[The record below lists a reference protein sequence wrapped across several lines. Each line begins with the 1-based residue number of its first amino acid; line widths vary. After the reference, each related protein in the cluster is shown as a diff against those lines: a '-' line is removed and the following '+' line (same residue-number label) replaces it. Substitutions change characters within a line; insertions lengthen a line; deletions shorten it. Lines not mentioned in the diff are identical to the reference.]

1 MTGVKLKPQE
11 ETLSVSDVRNLI
23 RNQNGKQNPANE
35 KTTKQNQDQ
44 DEGKDMVALQNLIP
58 QRNIQSNQRSSKQ
71 PDTETNDQNRE
82 EVELKSLLKKQSRRL
97 GKFLQNAEKLL
108 EKAEKELKQAEKTNE
123 KAKEFEELA
132 EKEEE
137 EAKRQHKK
145 AYDENREA
153 EGLKEKAEVLRESA
167 YQHDQHAEVEENR
180 AERLRGR
187 ADQLKK
193 EATVHR
199 EMHLMKN
206 LNQMRNLVTSIDSD
220 TNDFARVKINQMTPI
235 SDRVREKAD
244 WHGEG
249 KNKFSGKTNETRSSR
264 EHNETN
270 PMRNLVITYNPDDK
284 SSDSKESDSDSESE
298 SSSNEKETSESA
310 ETSKESKSKES
321 KSSQES
327 KSEKSIVSLQE
338 RRVSIKDATT
348 RLKDL
353 IKDHITNHTLHK
365 SNSFRHSKLTPIPSK
380 ESKFPK
386 DRIQESKEYVV
397 QGRGGASGIKHY
409 TFPKGERRL
418 AIDLKSNQVIEIEK
432 SNGSQDKLS
441 EESNSSQE
449 RGASINSVP
458 RGEENGP
465 RYNPNEIL
473 RFDSNGSEKG
483 TNPQKR

>member
-1 MTGVKLKPQE
+1 MG
-11 ETLSVSDVRNLI
+11 
-23 RNQNGKQNPANE
+23 
-35 KTTKQNQDQ
+35 
-44 DEGKDMVALQNLIP
+44 
-58 QRNIQSNQRSSKQ
+58 
-71 PDTETNDQNRE
+71 
-82 EVELKSLLKKQSRRL
+82 
-97 GKFLQNAEKLL
+97 
-108 EKAEKELKQAEKTNE
+108 
-123 KAKEFEELA
+123 
-132 EKEEE
+132 
-137 EAKRQHKK
+137 KRQHKK

-270 PMRNLVITYNPDDK
+270 PMRNLVITYNSDDK

-338 RRVSIKDATT
+338 S
-348 RLKDL
+348 
-353 IKDHITNHTLHK
+353 
-365 SNSFRHSKLTPIPSK
+365 
-380 ESKFPK
+380 
-386 DRIQESKEYVV
+386 
-397 QGRGGASGIKHY
+397 
-409 TFPKGERRL
+409 
-418 AIDLKSNQVIEIEK
+418 
-432 SNGSQDKLS
+432 
-441 EESNSSQE
+441 
-449 RGASINSVP
+449 SVP